1 VTSGGLPEDH
11 PALSFLDTGTFQFLA
26 LPKETF
32 RTIPAYDRKASPGN
46 GVTVGFGRAD
56 NRPVAVFVQDPAVS
70 GGSLGLGEAEK
81 ICALMDAA
89 VERGCPIVGFLHS
102 GGARI
107 QEGVDSLAGYGEIF
121 ERNVRYS
128 GEVPQVSVVLGPCA
142 GGAVYSP
149 ALTDFVVLVR
159 DRAQMFITGPDVIRQ
174 STGEQTDRE
183 SLGGAAVHLTRSG
196 VGHFGAETGEAAGR
210 LARRIL
216 SYLPSR
222 RGEAPPRTECAD
234 EARSVAPPA
243 EWSGGDRR
251 RAFEVRTVVE
261 SAADAGSFLE
271 VQADYARN
279 IVIGFARFGGHAVGV
294 VANNSAH
301 LAGALD
307 SAASEK
313 AARFVRLCDGFGL
326 PVITFVDVPG
336 YWPGVALEHDGI
348 IRRGAKLLY
357 AYAEA
362 TVPKLT
368 VVLHKAYGGAY
379 DVMGSKHLGAD
390 YNAAWPTAELAVMGP
405 RGAVE
410 ILCRRELAEASDPE
424 TVRAGKIAEYVE
436 KFANPRQALERG
448 YLDEVFP
455 PSETRARLCAKLR
468 ELLAGKRPLPAR
480 RGNIPL

>member
-121 ERNVRYS
+121 QRNVRYS

-196 VGHFGAETGEAAGR
+196 VAISAPRRERRPVGWRVGFCRICHRAG
-210 LARRIL
+210 ARRRPEPNAPTKRV
-216 SYLPSR
+216 PSR
-222 RGEAPPRTECAD
+222 RRPNGRAGTGA
-234 EARSVAPPA
+234 ARSRYAPSSNP
-243 EWSGGDRR
+243 RR
-251 RAFEVRTVVE
+251 TPVR
-261 SAADAGSFLE
+261 FW
-271 VQADYARN
+271 R
-279 IVIGFARFGGHAVGV
+279 
-294 VANNSAH
+294 
-301 LAGALD
+301 
-307 SAASEK
+307 
-313 AARFVRLCDGFGL
+313 
-326 PVITFVDVPG
+326 
-336 YWPGVALEHDGI
+336 
-348 IRRGAKLLY
+348 
-357 AYAEA
+357 
-362 TVPKLT
+362 
-368 VVLHKAYGGAY
+368 
-379 DVMGSKHLGAD
+379 
-390 YNAAWPTAELAVMGP
+390 
-405 RGAVE
+405 
-410 ILCRRELAEASDPE
+410 CRR
-424 TVRAGKIAEYVE
+424 TT
-436 KFANPRQALERG
+436 RG
-448 YLDEVFP
+448 T
-455 PSETRARLCAKLR
+455 S
-468 ELLAGKRPLPAR
+468 
-480 RGNIPL
+480 